1 MVRVVPLS
9 NHCSSSH
16 PSKQATTT
24 SSMSTARRRIYGAA
38 CAQTR
43 TGNMAIE
50 LLFPSRI
57 PFLQMY
63 VGCQGG
69 MTESADIACICIR
82 RVRSAT
88 FSWPLVGTTC
98 APTIST

>member
-1 MVRVVPLS
+1 MVRVVDS
-9 NHCSSSH
+9 SDHCPCFH
-16 PSKQATTT
+16 ALRQATTT
-24 SSMSTARRRIYGAA
+24 SSMLTARRRIYGAA

-43 TGNMAIE
+43 TGNTAIE

-63 VGCQGG
+63 VDCHGD
-69 MTESADIACICIR
+69 MVESADVACICIR
-82 RVRSAT
+82 RARSAT
-88 FSWPLVGTTC
+88 FSWPSAGTTC